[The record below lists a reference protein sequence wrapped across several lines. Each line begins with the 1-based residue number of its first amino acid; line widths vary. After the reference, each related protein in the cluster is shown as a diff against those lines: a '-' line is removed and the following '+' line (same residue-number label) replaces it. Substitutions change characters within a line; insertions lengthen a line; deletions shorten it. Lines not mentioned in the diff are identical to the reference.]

1 MRADQVSSDVSRM
14 NAQPGRK
21 GHLGGGGSEAIAD
34 AFGGLPCSGCALA
47 DLKAPANAET
57 LMGADDLKASAN
69 AEAHLGADVLLPAA
83 EGRGK
88 GAFFDASPFCP
99 CAGAA
104 AVLLAIEES
113 PGAPAHRA
121 RVILQK
127 PHH

>member
-1 MRADQVSSDVSRM
+1 M

-34 AFGGLPCSGCALA
+34 AFGGLPCSGCA
-47 DLKAPANAET
+47 PA
-57 LMGADDLKASAN
+57 DLKASAN

-113 PGAPAHRA
+113 PGAPAHTEP
-121 RVILQK
+121 V
-127 PHH
+127 